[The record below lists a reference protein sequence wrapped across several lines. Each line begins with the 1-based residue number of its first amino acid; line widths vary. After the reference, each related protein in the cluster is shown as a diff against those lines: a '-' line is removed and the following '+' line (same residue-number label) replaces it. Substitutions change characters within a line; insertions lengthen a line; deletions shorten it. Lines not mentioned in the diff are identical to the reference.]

1 MPNFDAVFAGV
12 DPTSARGGCSYAVL
26 DLDLKLIALTE
37 GELEGLVAC
46 LARHRSA
53 TVAVN
58 SPSGVNRGLVRE
70 ILQSRSDGSHQ
81 VRGADM
87 RLVEHELRSAG
98 IAVAGTPS
106 RVGLCPAW
114 MQAGFE
120 IYRELSKAGFQQA
133 APPAAERR
141 LIETQP
147 EACFRVILGRAALP
161 KPTLEGRL
169 QRQAA
174 LHERGLQ
181 VTDPMMFFEEITRH
195 RLLQGALPV
204 DLILA
209 PEQLDA
215 LVAAYTA
222 WLAFRDPSAVQW
234 IGAESEGQVVLP
246 GTITVPTQ

>member
-1 MPNFDAVFAGV
+1 MQHFDAVFAGV
-12 DPTSARGGCSYAVL
+12 DPTSARRGCSYAVL
-26 DLDLKLIALTE
+26 DLDLNIVALTE
-37 GELEGLVAC
+37 GELEGLVDS
-46 LARHRSA
+46 LAPHGVA

-58 SPSGVNRGLVRE
+58 SPSGVNRGIVRE
-70 ILQSRSDGSHQ
+70 ILQRRSDGSHQ
-81 VRGADM
+81 VRGAEM
-87 RLVEHELRSAG
+87 RLVEYELRSAG
-98 IAVAGTPS
+98 IPVAGTPS
-106 RVGLCPAW
+106 RVELCPAW
-114 MQAGFE
+114 MQAGFA
-120 IYRELSKAGFQQA
+120 IYDELSKAGFQQ
-133 APPAAERR
+133 PASAVQQRW

-147 EACFRVILGRAALP
+147 EACFRVILGRSALP

-222 WLAFRDPSAVQW
+222 WLAFRDPSAVQR
-234 IGAESEGQVVLP
+234 IGDESEGQVVLP
-246 GTITVPTQ
+246 GTISVPTH